1 MLPNILEGQE
11 RGGRGAFWEKKKK
24 KNPLLHTFFNR
35 DVLEKGKHPY
45 FHKNLSLVNT

>member
-11 RGGRGAFWEKKKK
+11 RGGRGAFRKKLKKKK
-24 KNPLLHTFFNR
+24 SSLAHIFNR